1 MKSLILALTLVG
13 CTFPHVEPQLR
24 AQDTQERAAIRIHTS
39 CSEASPFKTGEP
51 GDPHAGDP
59 DIVWYPDGWATG
71 VIISEHYALTAAHA
85 VRCPI
90 IPDVVATLVDGR
102 WFTMNVKKD
111 DAMFGEGADIALL
124 EIASADQFHEDI
136 APPKLGHAIVNDPAI
151 GALFRHDVY
160 GSFDGSNQLTLRTRP
175 GDSGA
180 GVYNLAG
187 ELVGL
192 VVAGD
197 GAYTTRYV
205 PVTARWLE
213 GT

>member
-1 MKSLILALTLVG
+1 MTLALALVG

-24 AQDTQERAAIRIHTS
+24 AQDTQGRAAIRIHTS
-39 CSEASPFKTGEP
+39 CSEADPFG
-51 GDPHAGDP
+51 P
-59 DIVWYPDGWATG
+59 DEQSITWSPDGWATG

-90 IPDVVATLVDGR
+90 IPDVVATLTDGR
-102 WFTMNVKKD
+102 WYRMDVKKD
-111 DAMFGEGADIALL
+111 DAMFGDGADIALL
-124 EIASADQFHEDI
+124 EIASADQFHMDI
-136 APPKLGHAIVNDPAI
+136 APPKLGHATVDDPAI